1 MQGTL
6 LQLVPWC
13 SLSDGPAILFTTT
26 FLQHFSCDI
35 QLAGLM
41 QSQRKAWQP
50 FTAGKA
56 ASPDAF
62 GQEPAGMSIGV
73 TAARASAQCA
83 VFSVLAGQA
92 TSGFSLHTPRSG
104 L

>member
-1 MQGTL
+1 
-6 LQLVPWC
+6 
-13 SLSDGPAILFTTT
+13 
-26 FLQHFSCDI
+26 
-35 QLAGLM
+35 M

-56 ASPDAF
+56 AIPDAF
-62 GQEPAGMSIGV
+62 GQEPAGKSVGV

-83 VFSVLAGQA
+83 VLGVLAGQA
-92 TSGFSLHTPRSG
+92 ASGLSLHTSRRG